1 MFKRIAL
8 ALFAGVVLTM
18 TPVTAQEKQIPQTP
32 QGLPPGTV
40 MLPLVTLCSPLEPDL
55 GLFQKY
61 GEVGFLE
68 GDASFYI
75 PGNKMV
81 NGKIIMYMK
90 PGAENNTFTLMFQV
104 GHLYCMISSG
114 RNVYPVDNVGDPT

>member
-1 MFKRIAL
+1 L
-8 ALFAGVVLTM
+8 

-40 MLPLVTLCSPLEPDL
+40 MLPLVTLCSPLVPDL

-61 GEVGFLE
+61 GEVGFIE

-75 PGNKMV
+75 PGDKTV
-81 NGKIIMYMK
+81 NGKLIMYMK
-90 PGAENNTFTLMFQV
+90 PGFENNTFTLMFQV
-104 GHLYCMISSG
+104 GPLYCMISSG
-114 RNVYPVDNVGDPT
+114 KNVYPVDNVGDPT